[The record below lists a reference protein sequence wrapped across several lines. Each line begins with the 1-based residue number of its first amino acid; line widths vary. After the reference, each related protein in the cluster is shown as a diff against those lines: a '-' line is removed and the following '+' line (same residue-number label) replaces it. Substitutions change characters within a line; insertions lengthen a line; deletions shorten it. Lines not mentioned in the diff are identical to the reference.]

1 MLRNSDEMSQNE
13 GEMQSI
19 PKNSPRAKEEEKS
32 NVPNVLTLEQTWS
45 EAFTVD
51 FGPLW
56 SHAHAVESVT
66 AFIEKNP
73 DHQWT
78 GSWWSENGT
87 SFVELKKVL
96 LITVNF

>member
-1 MLRNSDEMSQNE
+1 V
-13 GEMQSI
+13 
-19 PKNSPRAKEEEKS
+19 KS
-32 NVPNVLTLEQTWS
+32 ELAPNVMTLEQTWS
-45 EAFTVD
+45 AAFTVD

-56 SHAHAVESVT
+56 SHAHAVEAVT